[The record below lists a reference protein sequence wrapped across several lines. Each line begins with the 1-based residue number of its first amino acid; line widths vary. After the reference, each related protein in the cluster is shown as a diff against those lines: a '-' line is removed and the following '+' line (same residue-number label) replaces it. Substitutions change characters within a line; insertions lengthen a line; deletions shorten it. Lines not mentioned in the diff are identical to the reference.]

1 MLKWQLSEQAQND
14 MKDIRAFTK
23 KQWGVDQSEL
33 YIRKI
38 LTKIDMLAQNPGSGI
53 DRSYESGVN
62 IRSVLVGSH
71 TIYYEYNAEIL
82 VIQAVL
88 HQAMTPDAHLRQNS

>member
-1 MLKWQLSEQAQND
+1 
-14 MKDIRAFTK
+14 
-23 KQWGVDQSEL
+23 
-33 YIRKI
+33 
-38 LTKIDMLAQNPGSGI
+38 
-53 DRSYESGVN
+53 
-62 IRSVLVGSH
+62 VLVGSH